1 MKALSLTQPWATLVA
16 LGAKRIETRG
26 WKTSYRGPLAIAAAK
41 AFPVDCRDLCD
52 EEPFRS
58 VLRAH
63 GFGAGIGGDLP
74 RGVVLCTTELIDCV
88 PTEKI
93 REASRYYSECVHEE
107 AFGNYDDRRYGFLF
121 GKVTHPFTPPVP
133 ARGAL
138 GLWEWESPE

>member
-1 MKALSLTQPWATLVA
+1 VKALSLTQPWATLVA
-16 LGAKRIETRG
+16 LEAKRIETRG
-26 WKTSYRGPLAIAAAK
+26 WSTSYRGPLAIAAAK

-63 GFGAGIGGDLP
+63 GLGASDLP
-74 RGVVLCTTELIDCV
+74 RGVVLCTTELIDCI

-93 REASRYYSECVHEE
+93 REAWCYYSECVHEE
-107 AFGNYDDRRYGFLF
+107 SFGNYDDRRYGFLL
-121 GKVTHPFTPPVP
+121 GKVTRTFTPPIP

-138 GLWEWESPE
+138 GLWDWIEPEE